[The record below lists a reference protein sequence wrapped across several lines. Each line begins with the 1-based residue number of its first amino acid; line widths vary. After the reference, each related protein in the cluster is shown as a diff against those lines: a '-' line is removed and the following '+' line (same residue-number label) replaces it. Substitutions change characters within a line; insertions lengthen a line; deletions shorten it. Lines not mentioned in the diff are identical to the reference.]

1 MEVARHIWRRQTG
14 GDVRGLHIEM
24 TALKTLGDWLQGS
37 GWTQA
42 LVQAEITTAGTAD
55 SFLRAAHVTRTRRAH
70 QVTAAASY
78 ILQRRAYDQYSTT
91 NTEDDEHPGSF
102 EDWCSQREQ
111 SYPQFQYWTTVL
123 ALELSTLIYVRSLR
137 EANFSMYLDALTE
150 MVPLFFALNHTN
162 YARWIPVHL
171 RDMAELA
178 NKHPDV
184 FTEFS
189 NGHFTVQKTKRM
201 CSAIPLDQAHEQ
213 NNAYVKGDGGA
224 IGLTDNAT
232 ALRRWMVAGPEVAR
246 VIVEFE
252 DFNMHP
258 RNHEETRHH
267 EETPSVQNTFA
278 RDVRSLVAV
287 IEELGNPF
295 EEDSQDLLVLDTKE
309 MADPAVIETVRN

>member
-1 MEVARHIWRRQTG
+1 MDPSTGTSRYHNCRNIILISSSSSRHTHQKSTPVTVA
-14 GDVRGLHIEM
+14 
-24 TALKTLGDWLQGS
+24 AL
-37 GWTQA
+37 
-42 LVQAEITTAGTAD
+42 
-55 SFLRAAHVTRTRRAH
+55 
-70 QVTAAASY
+70 Y

-102 EDWCSQREQ
+102 EDWCSQRERR
-111 SYPQFQYWTTVL
+111 YPQFQYWTTVL

-137 EANFSMYLDALTE
+137 EANFSMHLDALTE
-150 MVPLFFALNHTN
+150 LVPWFFALDHTN

-189 NGHFTVQKTKRM
+189 NGHFTVQKTKRTF
-201 CSAIPLDQAHEQ
+201 SAIPLDQAHVQ
-213 NNAYVKGDGGA
+213 NNAYVKGDVGA

-258 RNHEETRHH
+258 RNQEETRHH
-267 EETPSVQNTFA
+267 DETPSVQNTFD

-287 IEELGNPF
+287 IED
-295 EEDSQDLLVLDTKE
+295 DSQDFRRGQSGLAGARHKGDRR
-309 MADPAVIETVRN
+309 PCSHRNSP

>member
-1 MEVARHIWRRQTG
+1 MQSE
-14 GDVRGLHIEM
+14 
-24 TALKTLGDWLQGS
+24 
-37 GWTQA
+37 
-42 LVQAEITTAGTAD
+42 
-55 SFLRAAHVTRTRRAH
+55 RT
-70 QVTAAASY
+70 
-78 ILQRRAYDQYSTT
+78 
-91 NTEDDEHPGSF
+91 
-102 EDWCSQREQ
+102 
-111 SYPQFQYWTTVL
+111 
-123 ALELSTLIYVRSLR
+123 ELSAVSVLDNSLGTGAANLIYVRSLR
-137 EANFSMYLDALTE
+137 EANFSMYQDALTE
-150 MVPLFFALNHTN
+150 LLPWFFALDHTN

-184 FTEFS
+184 FTEFR
-189 NGHFTVQKTKRM
+189 NGHLTVQTTKGM
-201 CSAIPLDQAHEQ
+201 FSTIPLDQAHEQ

-258 RNHEETRHH
+258 RNQEETHHH

-287 IEELGNPF
+287 IEKLGNPF

-309 MADPAVIETVRN
+309 IADPAVIETVRNAKQIGQDQFEAFSKECIVDRNQVH

>member
-1 MEVARHIWRRQTG
+1 MFG
-14 GDVRGLHIEM
+14 GLHIEM
-24 TALKTLGDWLQGS
+24 TALTTLGDWLQGS
-37 GWTQA
+37 GWTHA

-70 QVTAAASY
+70 QVTATVLY

-137 EANFSMYLDALTE
+137 EADFSMYLDALTE
-150 MVPLFFALNHTN
+150 LVPWFFALDPTN
-162 YARWIPVHL
+162 YARLVPVHL

-189 NGHFTVQKTKRM
+189 NGHFTVQKTNRM
-201 CSAIPLDQAHEQ
+201 FSAIPLDQAHEQ
-213 NNAYVKGDGGA
+213 NDAYVKGDGGA

-232 ALRRWMVAGPEVAR
+232 AL
-246 VIVEFE
+246 
-252 DFNMHP
+252 
-258 RNHEETRHH
+258 
-267 EETPSVQNTFA
+267 
-278 RDVRSLVAV
+278 
-287 IEELGNPF
+287 
-295 EEDSQDLLVLDTKE
+295 LDGCQTT
-309 MADPAVIETVRN
+309 DC